1 MTGGRSPR
9 LRRQWRGAALALAAA
24 LTALGVALDASP
36 ALPRLPGLPGS
47 AAVQWAVPTAA
58 AGGFVVWFCRR
69 HLDANRRDPTT
80 GTSEEGS
87 RASEE
92 GSGTSEEGWGTE
104 GERPRRYATLGLANA
119 VTVARGGLFAA
130 VAGFAA
136 VEPAGRVVWL
146 PALCYGTGCLL
157 DLADGAIARRRG
169 RTTVLG
175 AKLDMAVDTLGFLV
189 APVVAV
195 VWGRLPV
202 WYLSLSAAR
211 YLFKAGRGYRRAR
224 GRPVYDL
231 PSSAVRRPLAGVQ
244 MAFISVALAPVL
256 PVATVRALAA
266 VVLAPSLAVFARDY
280 LVVSGRLSSGDD
292 GG

>member
-1 MTGGRSPR
+1 MTDGRSPR
-9 LRRQWRGAALALAAA
+9 LRRQWRGAAVALAAA
-24 LTALGVALDASP
+24 LIAVGFTLDASP
-36 ALPRLPGLPGS
+36 ALPRLPGPTDS

-58 AGGFVVWFCRR
+58 AGGFVLWFCRR
-69 HLDANRRDPTT
+69 HLDANRH
-80 GTSEEGS
+80 GAAAG
-87 RASEE
+87 ASEE
-92 GSGTSEEGWGTE
+92 RSGAE
-104 GERPRRYATLGLANA
+104 GERPRTYATLGVANA

-136 VEPAGRVVWL
+136 VEPAGRVTWL
-146 PALCYGTGCLL
+146 PAVCYGTGCVL
-157 DLADGAIARRRG
+157 DLADGAVARWRG

-175 AKLDMAVDTLGFLV
+175 ARLDMAVDTLGFLV

-231 PSSAVRRPLAGVQ
+231 PPSAVRRPLAGVQ

-256 PVATVRALAA
+256 PAATLRPLAA
-266 VVLAPSLAVFARDY
+266 VVLAPSLALFARDY
-280 LVVSGRLSSGDD
+280 LVVSGRLSSGNDD
-292 GG
+292 G

>member
-1 MTGGRSPR
+1 MTDGRSPR
-9 LRRQWRGAALALAAA
+9 LRRQWRGAAVALAAA
-24 LTALGVALDASP
+24 LIAVGVALDASP
-36 ALPRLPGLPGS
+36 ALPRLAGLTDS
-47 AAVQWAVPTAA
+47 AAIQWAVPTAA

-69 HLDANRRDPTT
+69 HLDANHHNANRHDITA
-80 GTSEEGS
+80 

-92 GSGTSEEGWGTE
+92 GSGAE
-104 GERPRRYATLGLANA
+104 GERPRTYATLGVANA

-136 VEPAGRVVWL
+136 VEPAGRVTWL
-146 PALCYGTGCLL
+146 PAVCYGTGCAL
-157 DLADGAIARRRG
+157 DLADGAIARWRG

-175 AKLDMAVDTLGFLV
+175 ARLDMAVDTLGFLV

-231 PSSAVRRPLAGVQ
+231 PPSAVRRPLAGVQ

-256 PVATVRALAA
+256 PGATVRALAA
-266 VVLAPSLAVFARDY
+266 VVLAPSLAVFVRDY
-280 LVVSGRLSSGDD
+280 LVVSARLSPGD
-292 GG
+292 GAR

>member
-1 MTGGRSPR
+1 MTDGRSPR
-9 LRRQWRGAALALAAA
+9 LRRQWRGAAVALAAA
-24 LTALGVALDASP
+24 LTAVGVTLDASP
-36 ALPRLPGLPGS
+36 ALPRLPGPTDS

-69 HLDANRRDPTT
+69 HLDANRRGAT
-80 GTSEEGS
+80 
-87 RASEE
+87 ASEE
-92 GSGTSEEGWGTE
+92 GSGVE
-104 GERPRRYATLGLANA
+104 GERPRTYATLGVANA

-136 VEPAGRVVWL
+136 VEPAGRVTWL
-146 PALCYGTGCLL
+146 PAVCYGTGCVL

-256 PVATVRALAA
+256 PGATVRALAVA
-266 VVLAPSLAVFARDY
+266 VLAPSLAVFARDY
-280 LVVSGRLSSGDD
+280 LVVSGRLSPGDD
-292 GG
+292 DA

>member
-1 MTGGRSPR
+1 MTDGRSPR
-9 LRRQWRGAALALAAA
+9 LRRQWRGAAVALAAA
-24 LTALGVALDASP
+24 LTAVGVTLDASP
-36 ALPRLPGLPGS
+36 ALPRLPGPTDS

-69 HLDANRRDPTT
+69 HLDANRRGAT
-80 GTSEEGS
+80 
-87 RASEE
+87 ASEE
-92 GSGTSEEGWGTE
+92 RSGVE
-104 GERPRRYATLGLANA
+104 GERPRTYATLGVANA

-136 VEPAGRVVWL
+136 VEPAGRVTWL
-146 PALCYGTGCLL
+146 PAVCYGTGCVL

-224 GRPVYDL
+224 ERPVYDL

-256 PVATVRALAA
+256 PGATVRALAVA
-266 VVLAPSLAVFARDY
+266 VLAPSLAVFARDY
-280 LVVSGRLSSGDD
+280 LVVSGRLSPGDD
-292 GG
+292 DA